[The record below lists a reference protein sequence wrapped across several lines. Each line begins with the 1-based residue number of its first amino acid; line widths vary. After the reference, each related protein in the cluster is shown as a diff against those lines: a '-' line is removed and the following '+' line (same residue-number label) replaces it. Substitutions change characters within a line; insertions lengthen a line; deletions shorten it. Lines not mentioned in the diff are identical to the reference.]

1 MDRLNYFAS
10 FQRQLPEWENQ
21 ITRAFLVMLRHVPMA
36 RAIFVEFIREQ
47 QRICN
52 HLSNWHLPP
61 YLLTGGERIDLETQ
75 VGRIEAL
82 AEGRLTSIVMSDQG
96 EEITEPVRAVDRQA
110 VYDGVFCFGDQVVVI
125 ENKPRGSSGA
135 RQVNPALA
143 EGERFEINPHAV
155 VIVWREL
162 LAALS
167 GPLLRQDI
175 TGAEA
180 IILRDFLDY
189 IQEKAPQLYPY
200 SRLGMCGDSI
210 DLLNNR
216 LRQIMEELAPEAV
229 KYHQGWGHYIQVIES
244 GIRMVKISAERRNDE
259 IFCTIA
265 LYPGDSQRQA
275 KQLYRQLDVDA
286 LLRLPQSS
294 KHRQAWEARPN
305 FHLGYRASNI
315 CYPETGEIGFEGY
328 VRYWQGNQSK
338 VSQQKRGD
346 DAFEGYFQSLLADR
360 IISSK
365 GLVQLRNDVASK
377 RYDRLNVCPGIALLY
392 RMPLEEAVRLDQ
404 TESLRGRLLQLIDEA
419 FATWRQ
425 DFIPSQG

>member
-47 QRICN
+47 QRSCN
-52 HLSNWHLPP
+52 HPSDWHLPP
-61 YLLTGGERIDLETQ
+61 YLLTGGDRIDLETQ

-82 AEGRLTSIVMSDQG
+82 EEGRLTSVVMSDQG
-96 EEITEPVRAVDRQA
+96 EEITEPVRPVDRQA
-110 VYDGVFCFGDQVVVI
+110 IYDGVFCFEDQVIVI

-155 VIVWREL
+155 VIVWRDL
-162 LAALS
+162 LAALN

-200 SRLGMCGDSI
+200 SRLGMCGGSV

-216 LRQIMEELAPEAV
+216 LRQIMEEMAPEAV
-229 KYHQGWGHYIQVIES
+229 KYHQGWGYHMRVVES
-244 GIRMVKISAERRNDE
+244 GVLMIKIGAEQRPDGTF
-259 IFCTIA
+259 ITIE
-265 LYPGDSQRQA
+265 LYPGDSQRQSRA
-275 KQLYRQLDVDA
+275 FYRHLDVKA
-286 LLRLPQSS
+286 FLLLLQPTDR
-294 KHRQAWEARPN
+294 RQPWSANTN
-305 FHLGYRASNI
+305 FHVAYRTSNI
-315 CYPETGEIGFEGY
+315 CFPELGSIDLEGY
-328 VRYWQGNQSK
+328 LRYWIAHQNRIA
-338 VSQQKRGD
+338 QQN
-346 DAFEGYFQSLLADR
+346 AA
-360 IISSK
+360 
-365 GLVQLRNDVASK
+365 
-377 RYDRLNVCPGIALLY
+377 
-392 RMPLEEAVRLDQ
+392 RMPSR
-404 TESLRGRLLQLIDEA
+404 
-419 FATWRQ
+419 AT
-425 DFIPSQG
+425 FNPC